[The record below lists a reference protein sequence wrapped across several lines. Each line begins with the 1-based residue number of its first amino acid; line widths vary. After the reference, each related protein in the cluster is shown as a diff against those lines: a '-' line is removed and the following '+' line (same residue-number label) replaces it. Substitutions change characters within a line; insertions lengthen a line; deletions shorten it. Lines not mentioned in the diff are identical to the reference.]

1 MQSRAQGAAGRGGS
15 VLGPGRAGGQGSG
28 LAWAPRELALSLPEG
43 AKAECGPRRGGVEVP
58 EGLEEAG
65 HSPPEPVREPVLL
78 ALI

>member
-15 VLGPGRAGGQGSG
+15 VLGPGWAGGQGSG